1 MASPIIV
8 VCGLFS
14 SDCLSVPYVEQPQLT
29 TINISVVGRGGRSS
43 GDLPRL
49 QFTILLFPYRNVES
63 KKWNEEML
71 KVNLVGGLCKNW
83 LLSQVDPA
91 ILYILTVRIR
101 K

>member
-14 SDCLSVPYVEQPQLT
+14 SDCLSVHYVEQPQLT

-49 QFTILLFPYRNVES
+49 QFTILLFPYRNVVFSSQRSEM
-63 KKWNEEML
+63 KK
-71 KVNLVGGLCKNW
+71 C
-83 LLSQVDPA
+83 
-91 ILYILTVRIR
+91 
-101 K
+101 